1 MLTSFVILL
10 KITLLRLLC
19 HDLSLGDL
27 AKGTSVQLL
36 IVILNLTDDTVHK
49 AVNLI
54 FVPLV

>member
-27 AKGTSVQLL
+27 AKETSVQLL